1 MGHVAQEFEC
11 LWPLPALAAVLLA
24 MGVYA
29 RRPVVIVA
37 AAVSCCCFCVLGFD
51 LFSEPGPLCELSFG
65 TPLGREYRFPRLSI
79 NQADRFAS
87 RPCAA
92 AWPLP
97 FRKVPLVGCGTLV
110 RVSVLPKL
118 WETTW
123 GNINVLLVNR
133 TNDEG
138 RLHMILP
145 VSGLPVK

>member
-1 MGHVAQEFEC
+1 MSWTHF
-11 LWPLPALAAVLLA
+11 
-24 MGVYA
+24 
-29 RRPVVIVA
+29 
-37 AAVSCCCFCVLGFD
+37 
-51 LFSEPGPLCELSFG
+51 LSYK
-65 TPLGREYRFPRLSI
+65 PHK
-79 NQADRFAS
+79 A
-87 RPCAA
+87 
-92 AWPLP
+92 
-97 FRKVPLVGCGTLV
+97 PLVGCGTLV